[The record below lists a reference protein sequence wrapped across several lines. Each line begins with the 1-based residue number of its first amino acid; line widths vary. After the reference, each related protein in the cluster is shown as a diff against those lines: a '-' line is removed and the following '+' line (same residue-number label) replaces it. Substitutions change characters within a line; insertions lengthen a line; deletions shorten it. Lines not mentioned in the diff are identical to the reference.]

1 MNTVRIE
8 IHGVDEVVA
17 LHTGQLATIARPR
30 GVRLTCVSGI
40 LWLTQGD
47 SAKDL
52 VLYTGE
58 TLVFDRRAPVYLYA
72 LKAGEA
78 RIEASQPE
86 PSLWARLARLAAEW
100 MPRPVRAAA

>member
-1 MNTVRIE
+1 MNSVRIE

-17 LHTGQLATIARPR
+17 LSTGQHATIARPR

-40 LWLTQGD
+40 LWVTQGD

-58 TLVFDRRAPVYLYA
+58 TLLFDRRAPVYLCA
-72 LKAGEA
+72 LKAGET
-78 RIEASQPE
+78 RIEAPQPE
-86 PSLWARLARLAAEW
+86 PSLWSRFASLVAEW
-100 MPRPVRAAA
+100 MPWPARASV